1 MRLSVRRSAARESGI
16 YIKKMM
22 NGKSPL
28 QVLELMY
35 KRVLS
40 SKGRVALC
48 ICCWSSYV
56 PPHSSIWPPAYLLL
70 NTIRKHRCL
79 WNSGWK
85 NLVWGG
91 QEIVGHKYISH
102 CSHTNGPYHILL
114 YCPSTD
120 LALWENGGGALE
132 ARSAC
137 PVAVLRRHCRVQPS

>member
-56 PPHSSIWPPAYLLL
+56 PPHSSMAA
-70 NTIRKHRCL
+70 R
-79 WNSGWK
+79 
-85 NLVWGG
+85 
-91 QEIVGHKYISH
+91 IST
-102 CSHTNGPYHILL
+102 S
-114 YCPSTD
+114 
-120 LALWENGGGALE
+120 
-132 ARSAC
+132 
-137 PVAVLRRHCRVQPS
+137 